1 MTEKDVDD
9 MRVTNDEIDAAIR
22 AAVPAECFVPNAA
35 ARAIYR
41 AGYRAGIEA
50 ALADE
55 RAWRGSSAPEDI
67 ARRFHDAYEHFAPQF
82 GYTTRPESRKAWDK
96 IPQNLRDLMIAVVR
110 NVLIEWPTAVRGTD

>member
-1 MTEKDVDD
+1 MSDNGQRVPLPSCMIGPSEPCDAFQRQTARITEL
-9 MRVTNDEIDAAIR
+9 
-22 AAVPAECFVPNAA
+22 
-35 ARAIYR
+35 
-41 AGYRAGIEA
+41 EA